1 MRFSCCEPGWY
12 HLQCHR
18 RQKGTHTERESFQAR
33 LARLGS
39 IPKFPSKCQWSHS
52 LDQVKQWP
60 RSEGQV
66 CLDLKPLSKVLKGEE
81 GVGRSYILYSSQSSA
96 SFSFPS
102 FLLAPHLLPKVPSI
116 LALSASQ
123 RPPRSILSGVS
134 PQNHKIKSLVFP
146 SLFLTPNS
154 SCLKEAKLDTR
165 KKTYHWVNLH
175 KGCPFFCPKHNLVE
189 LHEQVCLLW
198 M

>member
-1 MRFSCCEPGWY
+1 MNQADTVYSAME
-12 HLQCHR
+12 
-18 RQKGTHTERESFQAR
+18 TERHTYRGSELPGPC

-39 IPKFPSKCQWSHS
+39 VPRFPSKCQWSHS

-102 FLLAPHLLPKVPSI
+102 FLLAPRLLPKVPSI

-123 RPPRSILSGVS
+123 RPPRSLLSGVS
-134 PQNHKIKSLVFP
+134 PPNHKIKSLVFP
-146 SLFLTPNS
+146 SLFLTPHS
-154 SCLKEAKLDTR
+154 SCLKEAKPDNR
-165 KKTYHWVNLH
+165 KKTCH
-175 KGCPFFCPKHNLVE
+175 
-189 LHEQVCLLW
+189 
-198 M
+198 

>member
-1 MRFSCCEPGWY
+1 MNQADTIYSATE
-12 HLQCHR
+12 
-18 RQKGTHTERESFQAR
+18 KGTHTERASRPR

-66 CLDLKPLSKVLKGEE
+66 CSRPETLIQGPEGRG

-102 FLLAPHLLPKVPSI
+102 FLLGTSSPAQSSQHSCTFSFLRGQPDLFPLSVPPK
-116 LALSASQ
+116 SQ
-123 RPPRSILSGVS
+123 
-134 PQNHKIKSLVFP
+134 N
-146 SLFLTPNS
+146 
-154 SCLKEAKLDTR
+154 
-165 KKTYHWVNLH
+165 
-175 KGCPFFCPKHNLVE
+175 
-189 LHEQVCLLW
+189 
-198 M
+198 